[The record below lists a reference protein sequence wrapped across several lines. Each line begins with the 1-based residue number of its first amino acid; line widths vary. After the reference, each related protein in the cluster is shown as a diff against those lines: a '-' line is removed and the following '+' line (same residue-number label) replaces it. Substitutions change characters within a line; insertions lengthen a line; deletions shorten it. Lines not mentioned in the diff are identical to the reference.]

1 MMLRFAEYVSVYFTH
16 KIKHCQIHSVKIVR
30 ISCIKNVFKT
40 GLNPQIKANVLY
52 AKQIT
57 FNKFKNYE
65 FYNGKWTWGFD
76 IESS

>member
-1 MMLRFAEYVSVYFTH
+1 MLRFVEYVSVYFTH

-30 ISCIKNVFKT
+30 ISYIKNVFKT

-65 FYNGKWTWGFD
+65 FYNGKRIGEFN
-76 IESS
+76 IKSF